1 MQKFPGAL
9 KFLDISADKS
19 LGTLSICSSHPA
31 VLQTAMELAS
41 QENRPFLVETTA
53 SQVNQFG
60 GYSGMTPAA
69 FAAYVRQ
76 LAKAA
81 KLPAD
86 HIIIGA
92 DHLGPHVWKHKPAV
106 VAMANAAE
114 LARQCTAAGFK
125 KIHLDTDITCADD
138 PPGKLTPE
146 TAAQRAAILCLA
158 AETTAAE
165 NAFPDDALPAYVIGN
180 EVPPPGGSLEDT
192 HQASITD
199 PDALLSSLR
208 LFERIFAETGL
219 QDAWQRVIAV
229 VVQPG
234 VDFGNQHI
242 APYQRKRAAALSN
255 AFRHLPEGMRYE
267 IHSTDFQPPEALMQ
281 MAEDHFSLLK
291 TGPCLTFAFRK
302 ATLALEHI
310 ETEIPDI
317 QHRSHLRQVMTALM
331 NQETR
336 HWQSHYQ
343 GSPETIRFLQYFSY
357 KDRIRYYWNRPEATD
372 AAKRLYHNLHRPLP
386 DALIQQY
393 LPDVYPEIK
402 SGVVSSDPLSI
413 IRHYIQNALKPYR
426 DTCM

>member
-1 MQKFPGAL
+1 MQQFPDCL
-9 KFLDISADKS
+9 NFLNISAGNA
-19 LGTLSICSSHPA
+19 LGTLSVCSSHPA
-31 VLQTAMELAS
+31 VLQTAMAMAAR
-41 QENRPFLVETTA
+41 ENRPFLVEATA

-76 LAKAA
+76 LAETAGLSK
-81 KLPAD
+81 D
-86 HIIIGA
+86 RIVIGA
-92 DHLGPHVWKHKPAV
+92 DHLGPHVWKHESAA
-106 VAMANAAE
+106 VAMAKSIE
-114 LARQCTAAGFK
+114 LARECVAAGFK
-125 KIHLDTDITCADD
+125 KIHIDTDIPCADD
-138 PPGKLTPE
+138 PPGKLAPE

-192 HQASITD
+192 HLTSITD

-219 QDAWQRVIAV
+219 SDAWRRVIAV

-267 IHSTDFQPPEALMQ
+267 IHSTDFQPPEALRQ
-281 MAEDHFSLLK
+281 MVEDHFSLLK
-291 TGPCLTFAFRK
+291 AGPCLTFAFRK
-302 ATLALEHI
+302 AILALEHI
-310 ETEIPDI
+310 ETELPDI
-317 QHRSHLRQVMTALM
+317 QRRSHLRQVMTALM

-386 DALIQQY
+386 DALILQY

-402 SGVVSSDPLSI
+402 SGAMSSDPLSI
-413 IRHYIQNALKPYR
+413 IRHYIQNALRPYR